1 MKAAERIRLSIEE
14 SIRDGSLLPGDAV
27 DEQQLM
33 QTYEVS
39 RTPVREA
46 LLQLQAQGLLNSLPR
61 GGMVVA
67 KMDVAQL
74 LAMWELL
81 AELEGI
87 GARLACERMTPAE
100 REELAAIH
108 ERAGAVARREDA
120 EAWQDHNR
128 RFHDALYQGARNPY
142 LRQEILR
149 MRSRTGAYPPPP
161 IRPSAT
167 WLLVGAAR
175 RTGRRD
181 PGPGR
186 GPRRHADDAAHESR
200 PGLDQLRVL
209 HRGAACWICWPEAGV
224 EGTDRRRIRP
234 AAGPTAGKS

>member
-67 KMDVAQL
+67 KMDAAQL

-149 MRSRTGAYPPPP
+149 MRSRTGAY
-161 IRPSAT
+161 
-167 WLLVGAAR
+167 
-175 RTGRRD
+175 
-181 PGPGR
+181 
-186 GPRRHADDAAHESR
+186 RRHAYSAFGHLASSWAQHGELVAAIQAQDAGRAATLMTRHMS
-200 PGLDQLRVL
+200 PGQ
-209 HRGAACWICWPEAGV
+209 GSISFASFIAALPKDLLA
-224 EGTDRRRIRP
+224 
-234 AAGPTAGKS
+234 

>member
-1 MKAAERIRLSIEE
+1 
-14 SIRDGSLLPGDAV
+14 
-27 DEQQLM
+27 
-33 QTYEVS
+33 
-39 RTPVREA
+39 
-46 LLQLQAQGLLNSLPR
+46 
-61 GGMVVA
+61 
-67 KMDVAQL
+67 MDVAQL

-149 MRSRTGAYPPPP
+149 MRAPAPTAATPGLRPPGF
-161 IRPSAT
+161 
-167 WLLVGAAR
+167 LVGAAR

-186 GPRRHADDAAHESR
+186 GPRRHADDAAHEPR

-209 HRGAACWICWPEAGV
+209 HRGAARDLLA
-224 EGTDRRRIRP
+224 
-234 AAGPTAGKS
+234 

>member
-46 LLQLQAQGLLNSLPR
+46 LLQLQAQGMLNSLR

-87 GARLACERMTPAE
+87 GARLAC
-100 REELAAIH
+100 
-108 ERAGAVARREDA
+108 DA
-120 EAWQDHNR
+120 
-128 RFHDALYQGARNPY
+128 
-142 LRQEILR
+142 
-149 MRSRTGAYPPPP
+149 
-161 IRPSAT
+161 
-167 WLLVGAAR
+167 
-175 RTGRRD
+175 
-181 PGPGR
+181 
-186 GPRRHADDAAHESR
+186 
-200 PGLDQLRVL
+200 
-209 HRGAACWICWPEAGV
+209 
-224 EGTDRRRIRP
+224 
-234 AAGPTAGKS
+234 

>member
-27 DEQQLM
+27 DEQALM
-33 QTYEVS
+33 QTYDVS

-46 LLQLQAQGLLNSLPR
+46 LLQLQAQGLVVNLPR
-61 GGMVVA
+61 AGMVVA
-67 KMDVAQL
+67 KMDVGQL

-108 ERAGAVARREDA
+108 ERASAVARREDA
-120 EAWQDHNR
+120 QAWQEHNR
-128 RFHDALYQGARNPY
+128 RFHEALYQGARNPY

-149 MRSRTGAYPPPP
+149 MRSRTGAY
-161 IRPSAT
+161 
-167 WLLVGAAR
+167 
-175 RTGRRD
+175 
-181 PGPGR
+181 
-186 GPRRHADDAAHESR
+186 RRHAFSAFGQTALSWAQQGEMVEAVQAQDASR
-200 PGLDQLRVL
+200 AASLMTRHMSPGQ
-209 HRGAACWICWPEAGV
+209 GSASFASFIAALPKHLLA
-224 EGTDRRRIRP
+224 
-234 AAGPTAGKS
+234 

>member
-46 LLQLQAQGLLNSLPR
+46 LLQLQAQGMLNSLRAAWWWPR
-61 GGMVVA
+61 WT
-67 KMDVAQL
+67 AQL

-149 MRSRTGAYPPPP
+149 MRCAPAPTAATP

-167 WLLVGAAR
+167 WLPR
-175 RTGRRD
+175 GRSTANWS
-181 PGPGR
+181 
-186 GPRRHADDAAHESR
+186 PRSR
-200 PGLDQLRVL
+200 PR
-209 HRGAACWICWPEAGV
+209 
-224 EGTDRRRIRP
+224 TRP
-234 AAGPTAGKS
+234 APPR

>member
-1 MKAAERIRLSIEE
+1 
-14 SIRDGSLLPGDAV
+14 
-27 DEQQLM
+27 
-33 QTYEVS
+33 
-39 RTPVREA
+39 
-46 LLQLQAQGLLNSLPR
+46 
-61 GGMVVA
+61 
-67 KMDVAQL
+67 MDVAQL

-149 MRSRTGAYPPPP
+149 MRSRTGAY
-161 IRPSAT
+161 
-167 WLLVGAAR
+167 
-175 RTGRRD
+175 
-181 PGPGR
+181 
-186 GPRRHADDAAHESR
+186 RRHAYSAFGHLASSWAQHGELVAAIQAQDAARAATLMTRHMS
-200 PGLDQLRVL
+200 PGQ
-209 HRGAACWICWPEAGV
+209 GSISFASFIAALPKRSAGLKPEGR
-224 EGTDRRRIRP
+224 GTDRRRIRP
-234 AAGPTAGKS
+234 AAGPTAGKSRLLHFAMLQNIFIRNLKS

>member
-128 RFHDALYQGARNPY
+128 RFHDALYQGARAIPICA
-142 LRQEILR
+142 R
-149 MRSRTGAYPPPP
+149 RSCACARAPAPTAATP

-167 WLLVGAAR
+167 WLPR
-175 RTGRRD
+175 GRSTANWS
-181 PGPGR
+181 
-186 GPRRHADDAAHESR
+186 PRSR
-200 PGLDQLRVL
+200 PRT
-209 HRGAACWICWPEAGV
+209 RAAPP
-224 EGTDRRRIRP
+224 R
-234 AAGPTAGKS
+234 